1 MLEGKKVLAFIGAR
15 SGSKGLKDK
24 NIKPLGGKPL
34 MAWTIEAALASSI
47 IDLVVV
53 STDSKEYAEIA
64 KRYGAQVIMRPEE
77 LSGDDASLMAAL
89 KHGYES
95 IKEKFGDFD
104 VLVNLQPTSPLRTSR
119 HIDEALELFSQSRQ
133 QESIRIFSCSI
144 INSKFSWA
152 MRCDQEGN
160 ADFIDQDI
168 RLQKKHNR
176 QSNPEL
182 LLPNGAIFILP
193 CNNLTQFYNGKTIP
207 YIMDEQDSIDID
219 IKDDF
224 DIAKRA
230 ISKLNL

>member
-1 MLEGKKVLAFIGAR
+1 MLKSKKVLAFIGAR

-24 NIKPLGGKPL
+24 NIKLLAGKPL

-89 KHGYES
+89 KHGYQS
-95 IKEKFGDFD
+95 IIEKFGDFE
-104 VLVNLQPTSPLRTSR
+104 VLVNLQPTSPLRTHN
-119 HIDEALELFSQSRQ
+119 HIDEALELFSQYHQ
-133 QESIRIFSCSI
+133 QETIRIFSCYI

-152 MRCDQEGN
+152 MRCDPEGN

-168 RLQKKHNR
+168 RAQKTHAR

-182 LLPNGAIFILP
+182 LLPNGAIFILSSS
-193 CNNLTQFYNGKTIP
+193 NLTQFYNGRTIP
-207 YIMDEQDSIDID
+207 YIMDELDSIDID
-219 IKDDF
+219 VEDDF
-224 DIAKRA
+224 DIAQRM